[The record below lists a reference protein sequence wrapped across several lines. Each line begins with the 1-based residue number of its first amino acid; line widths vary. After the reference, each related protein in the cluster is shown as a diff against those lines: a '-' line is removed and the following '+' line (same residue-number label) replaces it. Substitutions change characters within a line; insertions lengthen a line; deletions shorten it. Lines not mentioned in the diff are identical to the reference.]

1 MDVGLSYLNLGPS
14 ATTLSGG
21 EAQRVKL
28 ALVLSRRHTGRYLAR
43 SLDL

>member
-28 ALVLSRRHTGRYLAR
+28 ALVLLRRDTGHDLAR
-43 SLDL
+43 SWAD